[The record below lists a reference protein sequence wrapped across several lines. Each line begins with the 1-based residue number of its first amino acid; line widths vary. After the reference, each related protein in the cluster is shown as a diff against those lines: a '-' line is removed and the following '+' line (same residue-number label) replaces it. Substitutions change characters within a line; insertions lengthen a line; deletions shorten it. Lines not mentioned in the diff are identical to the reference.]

1 MIKDNILDTLDIN
14 ISLKD
19 FLEVVQD
26 KDIEDLMLSDEDL
39 IQLDIDIATGKIV

>member
-26 KDIEDLMLSDEDL
+26 KDIDDLMLSDEDL